1 MDIRVKYPNRKSPSN
16 RKSFVR
22 IMSKTKKIFYFY
34 ALEWLRKWIWKR
46 RTYYT
51 TDGTIL
57 LCKICNIKVAAE
69 NKFSIQQHIS
79 KENHINILKL
89 MKKENSKYSPLAN
102 TIIARKMFNFQFF
115 NKIKIIYY
123 LIICL
128 VIIRLI

>member
-1 MDIRVKYPNRKSPSN
+1 
-16 RKSFVR
+16 
-22 IMSKTKKIFYFY
+22 
-34 ALEWLRKWIWKR
+34 
-46 RTYYT
+46 
-51 TDGTIL
+51 
-57 LCKICNIKVAAE
+57 
-69 NKFSIQQHIS
+69 
-79 KENHINILKL
+79 